1 MEITR
6 VPPFPLTFSQD
17 GFASNENYAIAIMDD
32 HANDLTEIPAT
43 SNSNGVIETLLPSYY
58 SRYDSEYRVEI
69 YVSEGE
75 NENGSAIR
83 GDLVFVD
90 DLSISR
96 PYLDVSTLSDDEN
109 EILELE
115 QYESIAKAIIDAIT
129 GGFNYTRE
137 SVESVGLGNDYLALP
152 YRLNK
157 IVKVVENN
165 IVVFNSEEEG
175 FTNLKEYYITPDHGA
190 ISIPMPYIPGG
201 YNRMQS
207 KPVVPQM
214 PASDSFT
221 LYNTND
227 SPNIIQNIAGSPF
240 FPSGWDYTVVAE
252 VGWPIVPNDIKYC
265 TRLLIND
272 LKCNNLPYINSYIS
286 EYKSDQFT
294 VKMQKEAFDE
304 GMTGNRIVDK
314 ILAAYTRPIYHIGVL

>member
-6 VPPFPLTFSQD
+6 VPPFPLTFTQD
-17 GFASNENYAIAIMDD
+17 GLTASTNYAVTIMDD
-32 HANDLTEIPAT
+32 HANDLTEIPVT
-43 SNSNGVIETLLPSYY
+43 SNSSGVITTPLPSYY
-58 SRYDSEYRVEI
+58 SRYDEDYRVEI
-69 YVSEGE
+69 YVSEGT
-75 NENGSAIR
+75 NLDGTAIR

-90 DLSISR
+90 NLSISR
-96 PYLDVSTLSDDEN
+96 PYFDVTTLSDDED
-109 EILELE
+109 EILELS
-115 QYESIAKAIIDAIT
+115 QYESIAKSIIDAIT
-129 GGFNYTRE
+129 GGFNYERE
-137 SVESVGLGNDYLALP
+137 SVETVGLGNDYLALP

-165 IVVFNSEEEG
+165 IIVFNSEDEE

-201 YNRMQS
+201 YNRLQS
-207 KPVVPQM
+207 KPVTPQM

-227 SPNIIQNIAGSPF
+227 SPNIIQNLAGSPF
-240 FPSGWDYTVVAE
+240 FPAGWDYTVVAE
-252 VGWPIVPNDIKYC
+252 VGWPLVPNDIKYC

-286 EYKSDQFT
+286 EYKSDQFS
-294 VKMQKEAFDE
+294 VKIQKEAFDE

-314 ILAAYTRPIYHIGVL
+314 ILSAYIRPIYHIGVL